1 MRVKS
6 AYEQG
11 NITDGA
17 VLASIITPST
27 SDPFRSLTIKWV
39 EQGGPTLDHHRYHPL
54 HYPVTLPGASSRED
68 LIFLEATGVT
78 TLASGER
85 VGYQLRHSVH
95 FPQTHVRPNVR
106 RGNMSICTLFREG
119 NATPG
124 ELCEGPSRGSVE
136 VFSRACLSG
145 GNATKTVVTCVTAP
159 RRDERIG
166 THVVQREVTLC
177 NVCVHHSMVATS
189 SQHVAREEIES
200 DPKRWKFP
208 SPTRDRDRI
217 SEGYLDSHFSTSS
230 MRGAGALRPI
240 PIPAMSMRSMS
251 DLFQPC
257 A

>member
-95 FPQTHVRPNVR
+95 FPQTHVRPN
-106 RGNMSICTLFREG
+106 
-119 NATPG
+119 
-124 ELCEGPSRGSVE
+124 
-136 VFSRACLSG
+136 
-145 GNATKTVVTCVTAP
+145 KTVVTCVTAP